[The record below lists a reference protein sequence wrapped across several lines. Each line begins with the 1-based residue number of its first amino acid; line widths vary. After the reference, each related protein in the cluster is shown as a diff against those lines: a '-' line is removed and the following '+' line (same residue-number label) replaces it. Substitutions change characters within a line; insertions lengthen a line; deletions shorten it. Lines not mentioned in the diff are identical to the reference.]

1 MLDASGVINCISAD
15 PGRSLFWQEAS
26 RRMPN
31 KPVPILLNILVITLI
46 FKLLTINYRLVALIL
61 MIESLY
67 VVHLVRCYREVLVLA
82 SGKEGILVVKGIC
95 LAIVLIS
102 LL

>member
-1 MLDASGVINCISAD
+1 
-15 PGRSLFWQEAS
+15 
-26 RRMPN
+26 
-31 KPVPILLNILVITLI
+31 
-46 FKLLTINYRLVALIL
+46 

-102 LL
+102 LF